1 MAYNI
6 EGIPFYIIS
15 QNKRISREITS
26 KDQVYEELINLG
38 CIFTTPKRHKI
49 DNCLTQ
55 NIILKVL
62 GVHDT
67 KEIQTCKYIY
77 NAHEILPLRIVL
89 KKDIGDID
97 PRVLLDSN
105 KEV

>member
-26 KDQVYEELINLG
+26 KYQVYGELINLG

-62 GVHDT
+62 GVHDSN
-67 KEIQTCKYIY
+67 EIKTCKYIW
-77 NAHEILPLRIVL
+77 NADDILPLRIIL

-97 PRVLLDSN
+97 PTKLLNS

>member
-6 EGIPFYIIS
+6 EGIPFYLIS
-15 QNKRISREITS
+15 QNRKISNEITS
-26 KDQVYEELINLG
+26 KYQVYDELINLG

-67 KEIQTCKYIY
+67 KEINTCKYIY
-77 NAHEILPLRIVL
+77 NSHEILPLRIVL

-97 PRVLLDSN
+97 PRKLLTQSQ
-105 KEV
+105 EV

>member
-26 KDQVYEELINLG
+26 KYQVYDELINLG

-89 KKDIGDID
+89 KKRYWRYRPKSII
-97 PRVLLDSN
+97 RF
-105 KEV
+105 K